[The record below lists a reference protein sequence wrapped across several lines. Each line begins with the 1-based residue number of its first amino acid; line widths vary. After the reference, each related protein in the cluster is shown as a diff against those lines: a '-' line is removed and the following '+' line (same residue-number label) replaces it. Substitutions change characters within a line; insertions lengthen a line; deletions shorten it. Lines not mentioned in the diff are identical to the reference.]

1 MARMNG
7 TGFVYS
13 LAFTDAEAELAAL
26 ELRAMTGARA
36 EGRLA
41 FSGMGCDISSAAYTR
56 LCLRVLAAAEDAEA
70 LISRVAELGLKED
83 GFAIEVLKVPP
94 KPAVNS
100 LELCRQLADVIAG
113 APDLDSPRVRYAV
126 VATQGRCWFGRM
138 VSVARRDWHDS
149 HSRPAHFSNSL
160 PVRIARA
167 LVNLVAAP
175 GDSLVDPCCGVGTVL
190 IEAALLGGRA
200 EGYDSSWPCV
210 VRCREN
216 LAYFGL
222 DIPVARAD
230 ARRLEGR
237 WDAAVLDL
245 PYGHTSVADDDLY
258 ADIVDNIARRV
269 RRLAVVTG
277 ADKSYLWS
285 EMGLQVLGLARVP
298 TSNLVRHVYLF
309 AGARKG

>member
-1 MARMNG
+1 MIEP
-7 TGFVYS
+7 GFVYS

-26 ELRAMTGARA
+26 ELWAMTGARA

-41 FSGMGCDISSAAYTR
+41 LSCVGCDISSAAYTR
-56 LCLRVLAAAEDAEA
+56 LCLRVLAAGEDGET
-70 LISRVAELGLKED
+70 LTSRVAELGLAEE
-83 GFAIEVLKVPP
+83 GFAIEVVKVPP
-94 KPAVNS
+94 KPPVNS
-100 LELCRQLADVIAG
+100 MELRRRLADVISG
-113 APDLDSPRVRYAV
+113 APDLDAPRVQYGV
-126 VATQGRCWFGRM
+126 VATQGRWWFGR
-138 VSVARRDWHDS
+138 VASVARRDWHDS

-190 IEAALLGGRA
+190 IEAALLGVRA
-200 EGYDSSWPCV
+200 QGYDSSWPCV

-230 ARRLEGR
+230 ARRLKGC

-258 ADIVDNIARRV
+258 ADIVGNIAARA

-285 EMGLQVLGLARVP
+285 QMGLQVLGLARVP
-298 TSNLVRHVYLF
+298 TSNLVRHVYLL